1 MKTFVT
7 LFERTNNE
15 ILLKDVG
22 MIPFFINKHEDFQA
36 SLATCKIDEEYFY
49 IDKYLKGFKVEFI
62 PYTFKNEW
70 LNGVVYL
77 LKHSAQIDILNLYHL
92 KLKTFIDYLVYKFI
106 NKNGKVYLKL
116 DIDYRALKKNDGFI
130 KTAIYKYFLKHTDY
144 CSAESS
150 HIVDQV
156 EKKYGIRV
164 RHVSNGYYNFE
175 CHNNINKEN
184 IFLTVGRLGTEQKA
198 TELLLDAF
206 AKSASVHDWKLFLV
220 GTIENGFNTYI
231 QNYYENNPELKSRV
245 VFTGAISSK
254 KELQVYYDKAKV
266 FVLPSKWESFGLV
279 LLEALSA
286 GCYLIGSDKI
296 PAIPDLIENTNYG
309 QIFEFGSSE
318 KLTQALIKTAKQE
331 YSDVHI
337 AEEINYAEKNYR
349 WDKIIDNLVM
359 ELIKLESIGKVK

>member
-1 MKTFVT
+1 M
-7 LFERTNNE
+7 
-15 ILLKDVG
+15 
-22 MIPFFINKHEDFQA
+22 
-36 SLATCKIDEEYFY
+36 
-49 IDKYLKGFKVEFI
+49 
-62 PYTFKNEW
+62 
-70 LNGVVYL
+70 
-77 LKHSAQIDILNLYHL
+77 
-92 KLKTFIDYLVYKFI
+92 
-106 NKNGKVYLKL
+106 
-116 DIDYRALKKNDGFI
+116 
-130 KTAIYKYFLKHTDY
+130 
-144 CSAESS
+144 
-150 HIVDQV
+150 
-156 EKKYGIRV
+156 
-164 RHVSNGYYNFE
+164 
-175 CHNNINKEN
+175 
-184 IFLTVGRLGTEQKA
+184 GTEQKA